1 MRKKIY
7 SLCLQACLLFSL
19 SASTTV
25 TYADEPFIGEVRW
38 FAGNF
43 APRGWAYCDGQ
54 LLQISQNVALFSL
67 LGTTYGGDGR
77 TTFGLPDMRGRGML
91 HVGKGPGLTPH
102 SLGQKAG
109 NETETLNVTQQ
120 PSHSHTLRAD
130 SSGGDS
136 VLPNDRVISKVGRLR
151 VFDWYNIYDPVDM
164 GVSSIASTGGSQSHN
179 NMQPYT
185 TLSCIIAL
193 QGVFPS
199 RN

>member
-1 MRKKIY
+1 MKFKKV
-7 SLCLQACLLFSL
+7 LL
-19 SASTTV
+19 SALIAGTIFSGTSAV
-25 TYADEPFIGEVRW
+25 YAGDQPFIGEVQW

-43 APRGWAYCDGQ
+43 APRGWVFCDGQ

-77 TTFGLPDMRGRGML
+77 ITFGLPDMRGRGML
-91 HVGKGPGLTPH
+91 HEGTGPGLSPH

-109 NETETLNVTQQ
+109 NETETLYVTQQ
-120 PSHSHTLRAD
+120 PSHGHILRAD

-151 VFDWYNIYDPVDM
+151 VFANSPDSDM

-179 NMQPYT
+179 NMQPCT
-185 TLSCIIAL
+185 TLNCIIAL

>member
-1 MRKKIY
+1 MRKNIY
-7 SLCLQACLLFSL
+7 LLCLQACFLFSL

-25 TYADEPFIGEVRW
+25 TYADEPFIGEMRW

-43 APRGWAYCDGQ
+43 APRGWAFCDGQ
-54 LLQISQNVALFSL
+54 ILQISQNSALFSI

-77 TTFGLPDMRGRGML
+77 TTFGLPDMRGRGMF
-91 HVGKGPGLTPH
+91 HEGTGPGLSPH

-120 PSHSHTLRAD
+120 PTHGHTLRAD

-151 VFDWYNIYDPVDM
+151 VFANSPDSDM

>member
-1 MRKKIY
+1 MRKNIY
-7 SLCLQACLLFSL
+7 LLCLQACFLFSL

-25 TYADEPFIGEVRW
+25 TYADEPFIGEMRW

-43 APRGWAYCDGQ
+43 APQGWAFCSGQ

-77 TTFGLPDMRGRGML
+77 ITFGLPDMRGRGML
-91 HVGKGPGLTPH
+91 HAGTGPGLSPH
-102 SLGQKAG
+102 RTGQKAG
-109 NETETLNVTQQ
+109 NETETLKVTQQ

-151 VFDWYNIYDPVDM
+151 VFANSPDSDM

-179 NMQPYT
+179 NMQPYA

-193 QGVFPS
+193 QGVFPT

>member
-7 SLCLQACLLFSL
+7 LLCLQACLLFSL

-25 TYADEPFIGEVRW
+25 TYADQPFIGEIRW

-43 APRGWAYCDGQ
+43 APRGWAFCDGQ
-54 LLQISQNVALFSL
+54 LLPIAQNQALFSI

-91 HVGKGPGLTPH
+91 HEGRGPGLTQH
-102 SLGQKAG
+102 NLGQKAG

-151 VFDWYNIYDPVDM
+151 VFTNTPDSDM

>member
-1 MRKKIY
+1 MKFKKV
-7 SLCLQACLLFSL
+7 LL
-19 SASTTV
+19 SALIAGTIFSGTSAV
-25 TYADEPFIGEVRW
+25 YAGDQPFIGEVQW

-43 APRGWAYCDGQ
+43 APRGWAFCDGQ

-77 TTFGLPDMRGRGML
+77 ITFGLPDMRGRGML
-91 HVGKGPGLTPH
+91 HEGTGPGLSPH

-120 PSHSHTLRAD
+120 PTHGHTLRAD

-151 VFDWYNIYDPVDM
+151 VFADTPDSDM